1 MSKVIRIRITWSG
14 AMVVLVALFLSGPV
28 DLFAGGLGEDPS
40 LETVPAGI
48 SLDYDV
54 LADTIFTEEFSVRGN
69 GVGYGVGFSE
79 GGGTYDD
86 RRATGPGGSSLQYQ
100 ILTSVSDG
108 TVVKGLDGA
117 PDGSALITGSIPISL
132 GRTTVTD
139 TFDVVIY
146 QGQLRTP
153 GTYTDTV
160 TLTLYANNDTADPYV
175 EETPVPISVYVA
187 PFVELSIVDPGGGFD
202 ADADNVLLDFG
213 SLVEGLRRSLDLLIR
228 GNVDY
233 VVTVDSMNRGV
244 MAMIP
249 ATYDDAVP
257 YTLEVDGA
265 PQDLSGGTSQVLSGS
280 GPTPLGGN
288 RHTLEFEIGTV
299 EGATSGTYE
308 DNLTITVTAQ

>member
-1 MSKVIRIRITWSG
+1 MNKVIRRRTPWMS
-14 AMVVLVALFLSGPV
+14 AAVALVALFLAGPLDV
-28 DLFAGGLGEDPS
+28 FAGGIGEDPS

-48 SLDYDV
+48 SVDYDV
-54 LADTIFTEEFSVRGN
+54 LADSIVTEEFSVRGN
-69 GVGYGVGFSE
+69 NVDYGVGFSE

-86 RRATGPGGSSLQYQ
+86 RRAVGPGGSSLQYQ

-108 TVVKGLDGA
+108 TVVKDLDGA
-117 PDGSALITGSIPISL
+117 PDGSGLITGSIPFGL
-132 GRTTVTD
+132 ERTTVTD
-139 TFDVVIY
+139 MFDVIVY

-160 TLTLYANNDTADPYV
+160 TLTLYNTDDTAAYV
-175 EETPVPISVYVA
+175 EETLVPIAVYVA

-233 VVTVDSMNRGV
+233 EVTVDSMNRGV

-249 ATYDDAVP
+249 ATFNDAVP

-265 PQDLSGGTSQVLSGS
+265 PQDLSGGTTRVLTGN

-288 RHTLEFEIGTV
+288 RHTLEFEIGSV